1 MIRTM
6 FVLTFS
12 LLLAG
17 RPKAQEHAP
26 AEKTRDGHVQ
36 PIWCIPPDS
45 LSFYDRLDRVLNGKR
60 LNYENRDSSFNWM
73 VGKWSIQSKGYA
85 RTGFK
90 GKREF
95 AWTEPV
101 VSFLRDQNYTI
112 YADTHDTIQLTDQT
126 GQKSMFMPPQ
136 VILQYDVYG
145 RVWALQPGYNN
156 RYDWGAMISSGWE
169 GDHMEFYG
177 TISLSG
183 ILILERETWTK
194 IGDNEFQILY
204 EEKLSDGSWFKI
216 EENRYIRILPAK

>member
-1 MIRTM
+1 MTR
-6 FVLTFS
+6 S
-12 LLLAG
+12 G
-17 RPKAQEHAP
+17 HA
-26 AEKTRDGHVQ
+26 Q

-45 LSFYDRLDRVLNGKR
+45 LPFYDRLDRVLNGKKG
-60 LNYENRDSSFNWM
+60 NDKNGDSSFNWM
-73 VGKWSIQSKGYA
+73 VGKWSIQAKGYA
-85 RTGFK
+85 RTGFR

-101 VSFLRDQNYTI
+101 ISFLRDQNHSI
-112 YADTHDTIQLTDQT
+112 FADTHDTIQLSDQT
-126 GQKSMFMPPQ
+126 GQRSMIMPPQ

-169 GDHMEFYG
+169 GDHAEFYG

-183 ILILERETWTK
+183 ILFLEREIWTR
-194 IGDNEFQILY
+194 ISDSEFHILY

-216 EENRYIRILPAK
+216 EENRFLRTEN